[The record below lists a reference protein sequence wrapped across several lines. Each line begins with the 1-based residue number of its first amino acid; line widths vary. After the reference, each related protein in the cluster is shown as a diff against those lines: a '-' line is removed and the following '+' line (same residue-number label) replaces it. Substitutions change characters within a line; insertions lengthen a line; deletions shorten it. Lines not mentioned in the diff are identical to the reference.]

1 MNKSMTAL
9 VIKSVH
15 SLDYR
20 EDSEMGSMIN
30 REGFAD
36 RRQHKRFQVHDGA
49 FAVLRPRSDILGQ
62 VIDIVGQ
69 ITDISEG
76 GLMLHYIAGQNRSH
90 EPFKLDIVVA
100 GDSFR
105 LDDIPFKAV
114 SDMDMG
120 DSLSFRPTTMRWQ
133 SVQFGA
139 LTYDQK
145 AQLQYFIHN
154 YAKTTVRFDYAAP
167 IKKQEQRLQVR

>member
-1 MNKSMTAL
+1 MDSMT
-9 VIKSVH
+9 K
-15 SLDYR
+15 R
-20 EDSEMGSMIN
+20 K
-30 REGFAD
+30 GFAD
-36 RRQHKRFQVHDGA
+36 RRQHKRFQVHGGA
-49 FAVLRPRSDILGQ
+49 FAVLRPRSDIWGQ

-69 ITDISEG
+69 VADISEG
-76 GLMLHYIAGQNRSH
+76 GLMLRYIAGQNRSH

-105 LDDIPFKAV
+105 LDNIPFRAV

-145 AQLQYFIHN
+145 AQLQYFIQN
-154 YAKTTVRFDYAAP
+154 YAKTTVRFGYTAP
-167 IKKQEQRLQVR
+167 IKKQEQSLQFR